1 MHELANILAGGAA
14 LGTVYAL
21 LALGLTLVYGVARVF
36 NFAHG
41 SFFTWGAYLAY
52 VFLVR
57 VGLGYPATFAIV
69 IPIMFAIGLL
79 VERTI
84 ARPLR
89 FNPNFEFTSI
99 VATLGL
105 AFLMDYMVLRI
116 FGGRLKALPELF
128 SGSVSYGGVV
138 MSVHELAIVGIS
150 IGLVV
155 ALTLFLSRTR
165 LGLSMQ
171 ALSQDVFGANLV
183 GIHVGRTFGYTF
195 GISAALAGLA
205 GILLSPLFFL
215 RPLGGWEILAKSF
228 VIVAFGGLGSMQ
240 GTLIAA
246 IILGMVESL
255 ITGYIGAVWTIVG
268 WFVILLLILI
278 IRPRGLFGVW
288 E

>member
-1 MHELANILAGGAA
+1 MAQLADTLAGGAA

-21 LALGLTLVYGVARVF
+21 LALGLALIYGVSRVF

-57 VGLGYPATFAIV
+57 LGLSYPATFAIV
-69 IPIMFAIGLL
+69 IPIMFMIGLL
-79 VERTI
+79 VERSI
-84 ARPLR
+84 IRPLR
-89 FNPNFEFTSI
+89 LNPNFVFTSI

-105 AFLMDYMVLRI
+105 AFFMDYLCLRT
-116 FGGRLKALPELF
+116 FGGRLKALPQLF
-128 SGSVSYGGVV
+128 EGSVRYGGVV
-138 MSVHELAIVGIS
+138 MSVHELAIAGIS
-150 IGLVV
+150 IALVV
-155 ALTLFLSRTR
+155 ALAIFLSRSR
-165 LGLSMQ
+165 LGMSMR
-171 ALSQDVFGANLV
+171 ALSQDIFGANLV
-183 GIHVGRTFGYTF
+183 GIYAGRTFGYTF

-255 ITGYIGAVWTIVG
+255 ITGYIGAVWSLVG
-268 WFVILLLILI
+268 WFVILLLVLI

>member
-1 MHELANILAGGAA
+1 MHELASNLAGGAA
-14 LGTVYAL
+14 LGAVYAL

-41 SFFTWGAYLAY
+41 SFFTLGAYVAY
-52 VFLVR
+52 IFLVR

-69 IPIMFAIGLL
+69 IPIMFAVGLL

-84 ARPLR
+84 TRPLR
-89 FNPNFEFTSI
+89 LHPNFEFTSI

-105 AFLMDYMVLRI
+105 AFLMDYTVLRI

-128 SGSVSYGGVV
+128 TGSVRYGGIV

-150 IGLVV
+150 IGLVI
-155 ALTLFLSRTR
+155 AMALFLKRTR
-165 LGLSMQ
+165 MGLSMQ
-171 ALSQDVFGANLV
+171 ALSQDVVGSNIV
-183 GIHVGRTFGYTF
+183 GIHVGKTFGFTF

-215 RPLGGWEILAKSF
+215 RPLGGWEILAKAF

-246 IILGMVESL
+246 VILGMMESL
-255 ITGYIGAVWTIVG
+255 IVGYIGAVWAVVG
-268 WFVILLLILI
+268 WFVILLIVLIV
-278 IRPRGLFGVW
+278 RPRGLFGIW